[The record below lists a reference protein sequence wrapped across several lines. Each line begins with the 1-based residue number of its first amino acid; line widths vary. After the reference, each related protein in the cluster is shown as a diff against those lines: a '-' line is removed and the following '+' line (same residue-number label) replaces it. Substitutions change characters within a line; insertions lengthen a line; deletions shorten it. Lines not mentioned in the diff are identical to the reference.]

1 METPERIQ
9 SSVEVLG
16 RERPVPTFHAVLRAE
31 CLVSSVPPAAPPE
44 PERPS
49 RPPLVPSLSLAIR
62 LAIWLRKGVIFVL
75 GLSVLVVGVV
85 MLVTPGPAFV
95 VIPAGLAI
103 LATEF
108 YWARRLLQDVRRRIE
123 DRVRQTLGGPTPH
136 SESSDSPHTPSAK
149 G

>member
-9 SSVEVLG
+9 SFVEVLG
-16 RERPVPTFHAVLRAE
+16 RERPVSTLHAVLRGE
-31 CLVSSVPPAAPPE
+31 CLVSSVPPAAPLE
-44 PERPS
+44 PERAS
-49 RPPLVPSLSLAIR
+49 RKPLVPSLSLAIR
-62 LAIWLRKGVIFVL
+62 LAIWLRKVVILVL
-75 GLSVLVVGVV
+75 GLSVVAVGVV

-108 YWARRLLQDVRRRIE
+108 YWARRLLQQVRQRIE
-123 DRVRQTLGGPTPH
+123 ARVRQTLGGPAPPTRSSEAPPTPPT
-136 SESSDSPHTPSAK
+136 E

>member
-1 METPERIQ
+1 M
-9 SSVEVLG
+9 S
-16 RERPVPTFHAVLRAE
+16 PVSPV
-31 CLVSSVPPAAPPE
+31 APPE
-44 PERPS
+44 PGPAS

-75 GLSVLVVGVV
+75 GLSVVVVGVV

-123 DRVRQTLGGPTPH
+123 ERVRQTLGGPTPPGD
-136 SESSDSPHTPSAK
+136 SSAPSPTPSTDR
-149 G
+149 

>member
-1 METPERIQ
+1 M
-9 SSVEVLG
+9 
-16 RERPVPTFHAVLRAE
+16 
-31 CLVSSVPPAAPPE
+31 
-44 PERPS
+44 
-49 RPPLVPSLSLAIR
+49 PSLSLAIR

-75 GLSVLVVGVV
+75 GLSVVVVGVV

-123 DRVRQTLGGPTPH
+123 ERVRQTLGGPTPPGD
-136 SESSDSPHTPSAK
+136 SSAPSPTPSTDR
-149 G
+149 

>member
-1 METPERIQ
+1 M
-9 SSVEVLG
+9 S
-16 RERPVPTFHAVLRAE
+16 PVSPV
-31 CLVSSVPPAAPPE
+31 APPE
-44 PERPS
+44 PGPAS

-75 GLSVLVVGVV
+75 GLSVVVVGVV

-108 YWARRLLQDVRRRIE
+108 YWARRLLQEVRRRIE
-123 DRVRQTLGGPTPH
+123 ERVRQTLGGPTPPGD
-136 SESSDSPHTPSAK
+136 SSAPSPTPSTDR
-149 G
+149 

>member
-1 METPERIQ
+1 M
-9 SSVEVLG
+9 S
-16 RERPVPTFHAVLRAE
+16 PVSPV
-31 CLVSSVPPAAPPE
+31 APPE
-44 PERPS
+44 PGPAS
-49 RPPLVPSLSLAIR
+49 RPPLMPSLSLAIR

-75 GLSVLVVGVV
+75 GLSVVVVGVV

-123 DRVRQTLGGPTPH
+123 ERVRQTLGGPTPPGD
-136 SESSDSPHTPSAK
+136 SSAPSPTPTTDR
-149 G
+149 

>member
-1 METPERIQ
+1 M
-9 SSVEVLG
+9 S
-16 RERPVPTFHAVLRAE
+16 PVSPV
-31 CLVSSVPPAAPPE
+31 APPE
-44 PERPS
+44 PGPAS

-75 GLSVLVVGVV
+75 GLSVVVVGVV

-123 DRVRQTLGGPTPH
+123 ERVRQTLGGPTPPGD
-136 SESSDSPHTPSAK
+136 SSAPSPTPTTDR
-149 G
+149 